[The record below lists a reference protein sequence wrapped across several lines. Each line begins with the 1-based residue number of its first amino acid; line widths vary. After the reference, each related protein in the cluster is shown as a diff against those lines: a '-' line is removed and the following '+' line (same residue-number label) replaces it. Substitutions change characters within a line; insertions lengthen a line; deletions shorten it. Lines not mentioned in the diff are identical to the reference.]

1 VYVYVFYRILSYFIV
16 MTDISDIKKFME
28 EYDTVLFRTAYQ
40 IADLY
45 SVAHQ
50 EHMSRD
56 EFFDHDYD
64 YKHMSKEEK
73 IKTKEDKM
81 FRVWHDM
88 HTGLNEW
95 RVHRKEMINC
105 ATEMF
110 LKYVKQLRYPM
121 TEDHMYNIILSA
133 YYIAW
138 QFYLGH
144 DIRIRFQDL
153 EKELRVSKEDVKKSS
168 AITRDMLRVLDYRVC
183 PETRG
188 VSSSSQVDELS
199 NQQINAYFNNQP
211 KFSKRI

>member
-1 VYVYVFYRILSYFIV
+1 

-28 EYDTVLFRTAYQ
+28 EYDTVLFKTAHQ
-40 IADLY
+40 IADLFY
-45 SVAHQ
+45 TTNQ

-64 YKHMSKEEK
+64 YKYMSKEEK
-73 IKTKEDKM
+73 RKTKEDKM

-95 RVHRKEMINC
+95 RAHRKEMIDC

-183 PETRG
+183 PETR
-188 VSSSSQVDELS
+188 VVFFTS
-199 NQQINAYFNNQP
+199 
-211 KFSKRI
+211 